1 VEPSGSVL
9 REQAR
14 WTSAVFAQGREASAK
29 NSVRTIGILPGE
41 GIGPEVI
48 GVALGL
54 LPVIERAGGVRFE
67 LRFGSEIGRDAE
79 RLTGRPLPDG
89 VVKFCESVF
98 ADDGAILAGPGGG
111 RFVYELRRRFDLFCK
126 ISPVFVS
133 EVFANAGRLKAAAV
147 RGTDILVVRENA
159 GGMYFG
165 EARESTRAGEGRVC
179 EHTFRYSEREIRRIV
194 EVGASLA
201 AQRRRTLTV
210 VVKDGGLPALTA
222 LWRETAE
229 EVAARAGLPVAFV
242 NIDLVA
248 YQLVQY
254 PSMFDVVVAD
264 NLFGDVLAD
273 VTAVLLGSRGLSYS
287 GNFSA
292 QGAAVYQTNHG
303 GANDIAGEDRAN
315 PIGQIY
321 SLAMM
326 LRESFGLWQEAA
338 WIEQGVEEVLR
349 LGFRTF
355 DMAEEGTALVG
366 TREVGERIASAVEQI
381 AHSSRR

>member
-1 VEPSGSVL
+1 LEPSGGLV
-9 REQAR
+9 REPAR
-14 WTSAVFAQGREASAK
+14 WTGAVFARTREAST
-29 NSVRTIGILPGE
+29 NDGVCTIGVLPGE

-48 GVALGL
+48 GAALGL
-54 LPVIERAGGVRFE
+54 LPAIERAGGVRFE
-67 LRFGSEIGRDAE
+67 VRVGSEIGRDAE

-89 VVKFCESVF
+89 VAKFCESVF
-98 ADDGAILAGPGGG
+98 ADNGAILAGPGGG

-126 ISPVFVS
+126 ISPVLVS

-159 GGMYFG
+159 GGIYFG
-165 EARESTRAGEGRVC
+165 EARESARSGEGRIC
-179 EHTFRYSEREIRRIV
+179 EHTFRYSEREVRRIV
-194 EVGASLA
+194 EVGAALA
-201 AQRRRTLTV
+201 AGRRKMLTV

-229 EVAARAGLPVAFV
+229 AVTARAGLRVAFV

-248 YQLVQY
+248 YQLVQH
-254 PSMFDVVVAD
+254 PTTFDVIVAD

-273 VTAVLLGSRGLSYS
+273 VAAVLLGSRGLSYS

-292 QGAAVYQTNHG
+292 AGAAVYQTNHG
-303 GANDIAGEDRAN
+303 GASDIAGEDRAN
-315 PIGQIY
+315 PIGQIQ
-321 SLAMM
+321 SLTMM

-338 WIEQGVEEVLR
+338 WIDQGVEEVVR

-355 DMAEEGTALVG
+355 DMADEGTTLIG
-366 TREVGERIASAVEQI
+366 TREMGERIASAVERI
-381 AHSSRR
+381 AQSRRT

>member
-1 VEPSGSVL
+1 
-9 REQAR
+9 
-14 WTSAVFAQGREASAK
+14 VFERPREASA
-29 NSVRTIGILPGE
+29 NGVCTVGVLPGE

-48 GVALGL
+48 GAALGL
-54 LPVIERAGGVRFE
+54 LPAIERASDARFE
-67 LRFGSEIGRDAE
+67 VRVGSEIGRDAE
-79 RLTGRPLPDG
+79 RLTGRALPDE
-89 VVKFCESVF
+89 VVRFCESVF
-98 ADDGAILAGPGGG
+98 ADDGAILAGAGGG

-133 EVFANAGRLKAAAV
+133 EVLANGGRLKADAV
-147 RGTDILVVRENA
+147 RGTDILIVRENA

-165 EARESTRAGEGRVC
+165 EARESARSGEGRVC
-179 EHTFRYSEREIRRIV
+179 EHTFRYSEREVRRIV
-194 EVGASLA
+194 EVGAALA
-201 AQRRRTLTV
+201 ALRRRMLTV

-229 EVAARAGLPVAFV
+229 DVAARVGLRVAFV

-248 YQLVQY
+248 YQLVQS
-254 PSMFDVVVAD
+254 PSTFDVIVAD

-273 VTAVLLGSRGLSYS
+273 VAAVLLGSRGLSYS

-292 QGAAVYQTNHG
+292 KGAAVYQTNHG
-303 GANDIAGEDRAN
+303 GAADIAGENRAN
-315 PIGQIY
+315 PIGQIQ

-349 LGFRTF
+349 LGVRTF
-355 DMAEEGTALVG
+355 DMAGEGSTLVG
-366 TREVGERIASAVEQI
+366 TREMGDRIASAVEGI
-381 AHSSRR
+381 ARGSRR

>member
-1 VEPSGSVL
+1 MEPSGGVV
-9 REQAR
+9 REPAR
-14 WTSAVFAQGREASAK
+14 WTGAIFERRRKASA
-29 NSVRTIGILPGE
+29 NDEVCPIGVLPGE

-48 GVALGL
+48 GAALGL
-54 LPVIERAGGVRFE
+54 LPAIERASGARFE
-67 LRFGSEIGRDAE
+67 LRVGSEIGRDAE
-79 RLTGRPLPDG
+79 RLTGRPLSDG

-98 ADDGAILAGPGGG
+98 ADNGAILAGPGGG

-133 EVFANAGRLKAAAV
+133 EVLAGAGRLKTAAA

-159 GGMYFG
+159 GGIYFG
-165 EARESTRAGEGRVC
+165 EARESARADEGRVC
-179 EHTFRYSEREIRRIV
+179 EHTFRYSEREVRRIV
-194 EVGASLA
+194 EVGAALA
-201 AQRRRTLTV
+201 TLRQKMLTV

-229 EVAARAGLPVAFV
+229 DVAARAGLRAAFV

-254 PSMFDVVVAD
+254 PSTFDVIVAD

-273 VTAVLLGSRGLSYS
+273 VAAVLLGSRGLSYS

-292 QGAAVYQTNHG
+292 NGAAVYQTNHG
-303 GANDIAGEDRAN
+303 GATDIAGEDRAN
-315 PIGQIY
+315 PIGQIQ

-326 LRESFGLWQEAA
+326 LRESFGLWQEAS
-338 WIEQGVEEVLR
+338 WIEQGVQEVLR
-349 LGFRTF
+349 LGLRTF
-355 DMAEEGTALVG
+355 DMAEEGNTLVG
-366 TREVGERIASAVEQI
+366 TREMGNRIATAVERIAR
-381 AHSSRR
+381 SSQK

>member
-1 VEPSGSVL
+1 MEPSGGVL
-9 REQAR
+9 RERAR

-29 NSVRTIGILPGE
+29 NGVCTIGILPGE

-48 GVALGL
+48 GAALGL

-67 LRFGSEIGRDAE
+67 LRFGGEIGRDAE
-79 RLTGRPLPDG
+79 RLTGQPMPDG

-133 EVFANAGRLKAAAV
+133 EAFAHLGRLKAAAV
-147 RGTDILVVRENA
+147 RGTDILIVRENA

-165 EARESTRAGEGRVC
+165 EARQSTRSGEGRVC
-179 EHTFRYSEREIRRIV
+179 EHTFRYSEREVRRIV
-194 EVGASLA
+194 EVGAVLA
-201 AQRRRTLTV
+201 TRRRKMLTV

-229 EVAARAGLPVAFV
+229 DVAARAGLRVAFV

-248 YQLVQY
+248 YQLVQC

-273 VTAVLLGSRGLSYS
+273 VAAVLLGSRGLSYS

-303 GANDIAGEDRAN
+303 GAADIAGEDRAN
-315 PIGQIY
+315 PIGQIQ

-326 LRESFGLWQEAA
+326 LRESFGLWREAA

-355 DMAEEGTALVG
+355 DMAEEGTSLVG

-381 AHSSRR
+381 AHPSRR

>member
-1 VEPSGSVL
+1 MELSSGVL
-9 REQAR
+9 RERAR
-14 WTSAVFAQGREASAK
+14 WTGAVFAQKREPSP
-29 NSVRTIGILPGE
+29 NSGVCTIGILPGE

-48 GVALGL
+48 GAALGL
-54 LPVIERAGGVRFE
+54 LPAIERARGVRFE

-79 RLTGRPLPDG
+79 RLTGRPLPDA
-89 VVKFCESVF
+89 VARFCESVF
-98 ADDGAILAGPGGG
+98 ADGGAILAGPGGG

-133 EVFANAGRLKAAAV
+133 EVFAHAGRLKAAAV

-165 EARESTRAGEGRVC
+165 EARESTLAGEGRVC

-194 EVGASLA
+194 EVGAALA
-201 AQRRRTLTV
+201 VRRRRTLTV

-229 EVAARAGLPVAFV
+229 DVAARAGLRVAFV

-248 YQLVQY
+248 YQLIQY

-273 VTAVLLGSRGLSYS
+273 VAAVLLGSRGLSYS

-303 GANDIAGEDRAN
+303 GATDIAGEDRAN
-315 PIGQIY
+315 PIGQIH

-338 WIEQGVEEVLR
+338 WIEQGVEEVLC

-366 TREVGERIASAVEQI
+366 TRELGERIASAVERI
-381 AHSSRR
+381 ARSSRR